1 MCRQLMNPTLSS
13 CQIPQYLLLSKYELC
28 FLLISPLSSMCLVI
42 CDFGDL
48 IVVVIIKKL
57 GYCFKRG
64 LGLYLI
70 CSLLLKICSFKEI
83 FVLFCP
89 QFSDWSL

>member
-48 IVVVIIKKL
+48 TVVVTLKKL

-64 LGLYLI
+64 LGFYLI
-70 CSLLLKICSFKEI
+70 CCLLIKICSF
-83 FVLFCP
+83 
-89 QFSDWSL
+89 